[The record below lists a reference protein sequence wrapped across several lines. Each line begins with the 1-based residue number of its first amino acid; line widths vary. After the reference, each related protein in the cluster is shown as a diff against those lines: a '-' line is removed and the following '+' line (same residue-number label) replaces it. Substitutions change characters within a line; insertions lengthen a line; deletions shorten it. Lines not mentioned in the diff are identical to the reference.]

1 MTTKDDP
8 AAFQFFTEIGILEQ
22 LSRNHLERNLP
33 YGLKAS
39 QFGVLNHL
47 VRLGGMWSPSRL
59 AKAFQV
65 TKGAMTNTLQ
75 RLEAK
80 AFVQITSDPDDAR
93 GKCVII
99 TEAGIAARLECVA
112 CVGPLLTE
120 LSMEISDK
128 DIRAVLPILEK
139 IRIYLDERRA

>member
-1 MTTKDDP
+1 MTIETDP
-8 AAFQFFTEIGILEQ
+8 AAFQLFTEIGILEQ
-22 LSRNHLERNLP
+22 LSRNRLEDNLP

-47 VRLGGMWSPSRL
+47 VRLGGSWSPSRL

-80 AFVQITSDPDDAR
+80 GFVQITSDPRDAR

-99 TEAGIAARLECVA
+99 TEAGIKARSECVQS
-112 CVGPLLTE
+112 VGPLLTE
-120 LSMEISDK
+120 LSMEISEK
-128 DIRAVLPILEK
+128 EIRDVLPTLEK
-139 IRIYLDERRA
+139 IRIYLDERRS